1 LAADNGNV
9 QAIVFPYFQYIFD
22 ITEEEDE
29 LMVSMEQ
36 KDKRVEKGKD
46 NYTIGF
52 TILKVITS
60 LVFDLFQVI

>member
-1 LAADNGNV
+1 MAADNGNV